1 MTNYFW
7 VCVLSVLLLALLGK
21 TSINLSN
28 VIELNILIF
37 ACKDDSKQITMIRR
51 IYFKKLTKMIPAF
64 TDAKA
69 SFKAKCWLSLQN
81 YT

>member
-7 VCVLSVLLLALLGK
+7 VCVLSVLLLALQVK

-37 ACKDDSKQITMIRR
+37 ACKDDS
-51 IYFKKLTKMIPAF
+51 
-64 TDAKA
+64 
-69 SFKAKCWLSLQN
+69 
-81 YT
+81 